1 MAGYTVEGFVLVSY
15 EGDGS
20 EDQVSA
26 NEGDKLIVVEDFGDG
41 WCDVIKG
48 ERSGIFPTAYL
59 DFKGVQPYRSTDG
72 DASAAQGA
80 NGATNTFEGEMF
92 SDTGL
97 PPSAIGSAPAVD
109 NSAAMAAAKAEQE
122 RQNLLVCFL
131 FYIFF
136 MFLCAKYYD
145 SIIVFIFSSHC
156 YELLNRLPKLKQRQ
170 RLHRQKLKLPLS
182 NLKKKERKRSCS
194 NNNLLKRKG

>member
-1 MAGYTVEGFVLVSY
+1 MAGYTVEAFVLVSY

-26 NEGDKLIVVEDFGDG
+26 NEGEKLIVVEDFGDG

-72 DASAAQGA
+72 DASAAQPNHGA
-80 NGATNTFEGEMF
+80 ANTFEGEMF

-122 RQNLLVCFL
+122 RQNLLVCF
-131 FYIFF
+131 
-136 MFLCAKYYD
+136 MFLFFVSFVCKRHYD
-145 SIIVFIFSSHC
+145 SMSGIHHLTT
-156 YELLNRLPKLKQRQ
+156 LL
-170 RLHRQKLKLPLS
+170 
-182 NLKKKERKRSCS
+182 
-194 NNNLLKRKG
+194 